1 MAKGLDPEFLQQLK
15 SKIDLVELIGN
26 YVPLERKGG
35 NWWGRCPFHH
45 EKTPSF
51 AVNAEDQFYHCFGC
65 GVSGDAISFVREI
78 ESVDFIDAVK
88 ILAERAKMPLPEMN
102 FDTEK
107 TAEQKRKRDS
117 VLKILR
123 AAAHFYLD
131 NLNSGHADAHV
142 QYILDRKIASP
153 VVRKFGLGASLDY
166 KSLPQFL
173 LDKGFR
179 REDILES
186 GAVAESEKSGRLID
200 AQAGRLIFPIINAFG
215 DVVAF
220 GGRVL
225 EKTDFAKYKNT
236 RETIVFNKSKTLYN
250 INRIKKLK
258 QDSGLKDI
266 IIVEGYMDT
275 ISLFQAGFTN
285 VAASMGTALTKDQA
299 RLVKRYADKAYISY
313 DGDFAGQKGAIRGL
327 EILRDEQV
335 AVRVVP
341 LPEGFDPDD
350 VIKRQGSEGYRTCL
364 DNAMPLIDFKLETV
378 RRKYDLS
385 KPEERRSYIPEALKV
400 IGEAESE
407 SVKEELLK
415 RVRSETGVTYES
427 LKRDLENV
435 PAAPRTQEE
444 PEPVPREDGADRQAK
459 ACRFILASVLFG
471 AKYAKNFDISGVRF
485 DNPVHN
491 TIAEYIKERQKNGET
506 VRPSALFEIF
516 DENTPELSEILDLS
530 LGESLEGE
538 RAVKYFDDCVRTLE
552 RARVEQELERLSALC
567 DAETDLAKKK
577 EVTRR
582 ILELTIRLKNF

>member
-350 VIKRQGSEGYRTCL
+350 VIKRQGSEGYRACL

-385 KPEERRSYIPEALKV
+385 KPEERRNYIPEALKV

-444 PEPVPREDGADRQAK
+444 PEPVPREDGADLQAK

>member
-45 EKTPSF
+45 EKTPSC

-123 AAAHFYLD
+123 TAAHFYLD

-341 LPEGFDPDD
+341 LPEGF
-350 VIKRQGSEGYRTCL
+350 
-364 DNAMPLIDFKLETV
+364 
-378 RRKYDLS
+378 
-385 KPEERRSYIPEALKV
+385 
-400 IGEAESE
+400 
-407 SVKEELLK
+407 
-415 RVRSETGVTYES
+415 
-427 LKRDLENV
+427 
-435 PAAPRTQEE
+435 
-444 PEPVPREDGADRQAK
+444 
-459 ACRFILASVLFG
+459 AS
-471 AKYAKNFDISGVRF
+471 
-485 DNPVHN
+485 
-491 TIAEYIKERQKNGET
+491 TE
-506 VRPSALFEIF
+506 
-516 DENTPELSEILDLS
+516 
-530 LGESLEGE
+530 
-538 RAVKYFDDCVRTLE
+538 
-552 RARVEQELERLSALC
+552 
-567 DAETDLAKKK
+567 
-577 EVTRR
+577 
-582 ILELTIRLKNF
+582 

>member
-107 TAEQKRKRDS
+107 TAEQKRKRDA

-350 VIKRQGSEGYRTCL
+350 VIKRQGSEGYRACL

-385 KPEERRSYIPEALKV
+385 KPEERRNYIPEALKV